1 LIPGNAGIDLD
12 RLMTIVRTDKTNT
25 PVDTVDEATAEASI
39 EAKNIGEKIRR
50 LRLKRSMG
58 LVELGQQVGLSASF
72 LSQLETGR
80 VVPTL
85 RNLARIALV
94 FKKDFSYFVS
104 EETDAIFRVSRAKD
118 RIRLPVGEKQDPF
131 LLSESMGVLVPDRN
145 IVPCIAHFLPGVEG
159 GAFHP
164 PPAPGL
170 ELVYVIHGPLV
181 LWTENRTEVLESED
195 SVWIDR
201 NTSRLYRCH
210 EDKPA
215 RALIITFSLQS

>member
-1 LIPGNAGIDLD
+1 MDN
-12 RLMTIVRTDKTNT
+12 TNLEI
-25 PVDTVDEATAEASI
+25 DTVDEATAEASI

-94 FKKDFSYFVS
+94 FKKDFTYFLS
-104 EETDAIFRVSRAKD
+104 EETDAVFRVSRAKD
-118 RIRLPVGEKQDPF
+118 RIRLPVGEKADPF
-131 LLSESMGVLVPDRN
+131 LLSESMSVLIPDRN
-145 IVPCIAHFLPGVEG
+145 VVPCIAHFLPGVEG
-159 GAFHP
+159 AAFQP
-164 PPAPGL
+164 PPTPGL
-170 ELVYVIHGPLV
+170 ELVYVIQGPLV
-181 LWTENRTEVLESED
+181 LWTENRTEVLHTED

-201 NTSRLYRCH
+201 STQRLYRCH

-215 RALIITFSLQS
+215 RALIITFALQS

>member
-1 LIPGNAGIDLD
+1 
-12 RLMTIVRTDKTNT
+12 MVKTDKLS
-25 PVDTVDEATAEASI
+25 PPIDTVDEATVETSI

-94 FKKDFSYFVS
+94 FKKDFSYFLS
-104 EETDAIFRVSRAKD
+104 EETDALFRVSRAKD
-118 RIRLPVGEKQDPF
+118 RIRLPVGEKADPF

-145 IVPCIAHFLPGVEG
+145 VVPCIAHFLPGVEG

-164 PPAPGL
+164 PPSPGL
-170 ELVYVIHGPLV
+170 ELVYVIQGPLV
-181 LWTENRTEVLESED
+181 LWTESRTEVLQTED
-195 SVWIDR
+195 SVWIDS
-201 NTSRLYRCH
+201 NTKRLYRCH

-215 RALIITFSLQS
+215 RALIITFALQS